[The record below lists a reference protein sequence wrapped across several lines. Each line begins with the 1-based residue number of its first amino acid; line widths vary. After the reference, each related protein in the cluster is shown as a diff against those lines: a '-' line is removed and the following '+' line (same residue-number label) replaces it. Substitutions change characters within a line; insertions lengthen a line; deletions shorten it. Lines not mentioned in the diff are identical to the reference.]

1 MKKVRLLPSQ
11 RETVSLWMQKKQNA
25 KLKQIKDRSC
35 RYRDA
40 CIQWCDEIKQP
51 DGSLDIVYFETRLE
65 LTPSGKIRVEET
77 KKQKIKTLSH
87 SHRDLLPLENIFFVA
102 ITPKRIERSYL
113 YPKDKTKS
121 KVKKVKPQ
129 QLKLPTTET
138 ELILQEASFR
148 NGDKRVKS
156 VQELYMGTGEIHSIN
171 WGIIK
176 IPQALIVLAKQHNCS
191 VTEWEAI
198 AQMSLVLNADRLLHF
213 IQEIPNMRKIPEFSK
228 FQEPVTVIKPQ
239 KIENNYIITKQ
250 NRLI

>member
-1 MKKVRLLPSQ
+1 M
-11 RETVSLWMQKKQNA
+11 
-25 KLKQIKDRSC
+25 
-35 RYRDA
+35 
-40 CIQWCDEIKQP
+40 
-51 DGSLDIVYFETRLE
+51 
-65 LTPSGKIRVEET
+65 
-77 KKQKIKTLSH
+77 
-87 SHRDLLPLENIFFVA
+87 LPLENIFFVA

-148 NGDKRVKS
+148 NGDRRVKS
-156 VQELYMGTGEIHSIN
+156 VQELYMGIGEIHSIN

-198 AQMSLVLNADRLLHF
+198 AQMSLVLNADRLLNF

-228 FQEPVTVIKPQ
+228 FQEPVTVIEPQ
-239 KIENNYIITKQ
+239 KIGKNQITTQQ
-250 NRLI
+250 NQLI